1 MLYDSIQEKNP
12 ENPRKTIA
20 DVNCTAGNRWYSYTD
35 FIDLWDNG
43 GYKIFFRNWAL
54 VCGCAA
60 DEKRD
65 I

>member
-20 DVNCTAGNRWYSYTD
+20 DVKCTVGNRWYSYTD

-54 VCGCAA
+54 VCGIAA